1 MIVNNWKIMNLEE
14 IEKLNENKEE
24 NVYVKKEIECKNKE
38 FWYLNYIKDYRQL
51 IYLEN

>member
-1 MIVNNWKIMNLEE
+1 MKNWKIMNFDE
-14 IEKLNENKEE
+14 IKSLSENKEE
-24 NVYVKKEIECKNKE
+24 NIVSKKEIDNKNNE